1 MPNSFLDN
9 KIEKSRVG
17 RKMAIWAF
25 DKKKESI
32 SKINSVS

>member
-25 DKKKESI
+25 DKKK
-32 SKINSVS
+32 KVFQK